1 MDIATY
7 QNVLLREASK
17 QKRVPQVQLL
27 KQLLQ
32 LHQGR
37 QQEQLLRS
45 PLLSKQLRLQQGSE

>member
-45 PLLSKQLRLQQGSE
+45 PLLNKQLRLQPGSE